1 MTNSQTDLKTRAR
14 QAMLQ
19 AGFEPDFP
27 PEVVG
32 ELQAAPTSPMVEE
45 KQLRDMRS
53 VPWSSIDNKESRDL
67 DQIEFVERLADGTLR
82 LLIGIADVDSLVAK
96 NSATDR
102 HAALNSTTVYTG
114 FAIFPMLPAQ
124 LSTDQTSLL
133 NDCDRKAV
141 IIEMHLRTSGEVF
154 CHDVYPALTRNHAK
168 LTYDGVG
175 AWLEKRGPT
184 PPAIVN
190 VPGMDAQIQLQR
202 ETSELLQGVRR
213 AHGALTFGSVEATP
227 VVENGQVKDLVVSR
241 HNVAADIIESFMVA
255 ANVAM
260 AQHLKERGDLSLRR
274 VVRTPKRWDRIQAL
288 AAQKGGHLPDTPDP
302 KALADFLEVRRK
314 ADPDHFPDVSLTVV
328 KLLGPGE
335 YIVEAAGQEHE
346 GHFGLAVSDYSH
358 STAPNRRFADL
369 VMQRLLKAIAAGA
382 MAPYQQTELAGI
394 AAHCTE
400 RENAARKVER
410 LMRKVAACDLLRQ
423 RIGEEFDGIITGAS
437 PKGTYVRLLKL
448 PAEGM
453 VVRNARGADVG
464 DRVRVRLVSANIDKG
479 FIDFE
484 RI

>member
-274 VVRTPKRWDRIQAL
+274 VVRTPKRWYRIQAL
-288 AAQKGGHLPDTPDP
+288 AAQKGGHLPDT
-302 KALADFLEVRRK
+302 
-314 ADPDHFPDVSLTVV
+314 
-328 KLLGPGE
+328 
-335 YIVEAAGQEHE
+335 
-346 GHFGLAVSDYSH
+346 
-358 STAPNRRFADL
+358 
-369 VMQRLLKAIAAGA
+369 
-382 MAPYQQTELAGI
+382 
-394 AAHCTE
+394 
-400 RENAARKVER
+400 
-410 LMRKVAACDLLRQ
+410 
-423 RIGEEFDGIITGAS
+423 
-437 PKGTYVRLLKL
+437 
-448 PAEGM
+448 
-453 VVRNARGADVG
+453 
-464 DRVRVRLVSANIDKG
+464 
-479 FIDFE
+479 
-484 RI
+484 